1 MLPNMVTGRMPGCL
15 RGDARTRLEFLGVA
29 TKYRNIGCGASIA
42 ATTEGVNMAEEQTP
56 PAGPDLAQGIA
67 PSEFTGET
75 LLGHVGDQD
84 VLLVRSGPEI
94 FAVEAHCSH
103 YHGPLAEG
111 LVVGDSIRCPWH
123 HACFDLRTGEATR
136 APALNALAVW
146 QVEHEGD
153 RIFVRQKRVQS
164 KPHGKGPV
172 NAHDR
177 IVIVGG
183 GAAGFS
189 AAEMLRRQEFR
200 GSIVMLSNDTAPPVD
215 RPNLSKDYLAGSA
228 PEDWLP
234 LRPDSFYADAGI
246 ELRLESNVTSIDSKA
261 RNIIVAGGG
270 TVPYDRLLLATGA
283 EPVRLPVPGAD
294 QPHVHTLRSLADCR
308 AIIAAASGA
317 RRAIVIG
324 ASFIGLEA
332 AAALRA
338 RNIEVHVV
346 APEQRPME
354 RVLGADMGDFVRA
367 LHEQHGVIFHLG
379 DTVVAI
385 DGKRATLKSGG
396 VLEAEV
402 VVVGVG
408 VRPRLA
414 LAEQAGL
421 VLDRGVVVNA
431 QLETSIPGIF
441 AAGDIAR
448 WPDPHS
454 RENIRVEHWVVAER
468 QGQTAARNMLG
479 QREIFDAVPFFWS
492 QHYDVPINY
501 VGHAERWDDIAIDG
515 DIAARD
521 CLLKYKS
528 KGRVL
533 AVASVYRDLASLQ
546 AELDMERQAM
556 R

>member
-1 MLPNMVTGRMPGCL
+1 
-15 RGDARTRLEFLGVA
+15 
-29 TKYRNIGCGASIA
+29 
-42 ATTEGVNMAEEQTP
+42 MAEEQAP
-56 PAGPDLAQGIA
+56 PAGPDLAQGVA
-67 PSEFTGET
+67 LSEFGGET
-75 LLGHVGDQD
+75 LLGHVGDQE

-94 FAVEAHCSH
+94 YAIDAYCSH

-123 HACFDLRTGEATR
+123 HACFDLRSGEATR
-136 APALNALAVW
+136 APALSALAVW

-153 RIFVRQKRVQS
+153 RIFVRQKREQP
-164 KPHGKGPV
+164 KLRAKGAVDAPGE
-172 NAHDR
+172 

-183 GAAGFS
+183 GAAGFA

-200 GSIVMLSNDTAPPVD
+200 GSIVMVSNDTAAPVD

-234 LRPDSFYADAGI
+234 LRPGDFYAEAGI
-246 ELRLESNVTSIDSKA
+246 DLRLESNVGSIVTKA
-261 RNIIVAGGG
+261 HEVILAGGG
-270 TVPYDRLLLATGA
+270 TVSYDRLLLATGA
-283 EPVRLPVPGAD
+283 EPVRLPIPGAD

-308 AIIAAASGA
+308 AIIESAKGA

-338 RNIEVHVV
+338 RDIEVHVV

-354 RVLGADMGDFVRA
+354 RVLGPEMGDFVRA
-367 LHEQHGVIFHLG
+367 LHEEHGVIFHLG

-385 DGKRATLKSGG
+385 EGKRAALRSGS
-396 VLEAEV
+396 VLEADF

-408 VRPRLA
+408 VRPRLG

-421 VLDRGVVVNA
+421 KIDRGVAVNA
-431 QLETSIPGIF
+431 FLETSVAGIY

-454 RENIRVEHWVVAER
+454 QESIRVEHWVVAER
-468 QGQTAARNMLG
+468 QGQTAARNLLG
-479 QREIFDAVPFFWS
+479 QQEVFDAVPFFWS

-501 VGHAERWDDIAIDG
+501 VGHAEQWDEIAIEG
-515 DIAARD
+515 DIAGRD

-533 AVASVYRDLASLQ
+533 AVASIYRDLASLQ
-546 AELDMERQAM
+546 AELAMEQASS